1 MYLASGGTLDWTLGV
16 AGIPYRWT
24 SKCVLAS
31 GIRFNS
37 ILIVYGHSRLF
48 WWCCVI
54 QGRAGS
60 SLAFVI
66 LDLFGHQQ
74 KHQFDICFSYGME
87 LPDTGMWGFLL
98 PPNQIIP
105 TGQSVNKLIQQQ
117 ITTISVQNM
126 FSVSSVEFTTFQCH
140 REAPLIHGILLK
152 EMIFCQVWAFHQ
164 IVGRQLILEFGSKRW
179 KLDYLDQ
186 GRNKGYH
193 SNDSFE

>member
-66 LDLFGHQQ
+66 LDLFGHQH

-140 REAPLIHGILLK
+140 QEAPLIHGILLK
-152 EMIFCQVWAFHQ
+152 RDDFLSGMGIPPDSGKAVDSRIWLKTLRGGWPRLTTGLSVTGIF
-164 IVGRQLILEFGSKRW
+164 G
-179 KLDYLDQ
+179 
-186 GRNKGYH
+186 
-193 SNDSFE
+193 